1 MNRMV
6 APMFWGR
13 FFLAKRDVV
22 LAMCDD
28 DLLDKKI
35 GDGKLKITVSK
46 QFYGEKLIESEAD
59 AVKYLG
65 KCSIGN
71 IVGKRI
77 VALAE
82 KNGFITKENVI
93 SIGGVPHAQFVKLKV

>member
-1 MNRMV
+1 
-6 APMFWGR
+6 MFWGR

-46 QFYGEKLIESEAD
+46 QFYGEKLIGSEAD

-65 KCSIGN
+65 KCTIGN

-82 KNGFITKENVI
+82 KNGFITKENI
-93 SIGGVPHAQFVKLKV
+93 LLIGGVPHAQFVKLKV

>member
-1 MNRMV
+1 
-6 APMFWGR
+6 MFWGR

-28 DLLDKKI
+28 DLLDRKI
-35 GDGKLKITVSK
+35 GDGKLQIKVSK